1 MYLNL
6 FFPSP
11 LPCGPSTSQP
21 VGLCLYTIPKKDEG
35 RKETSQASLTAA
47 NNNAILATISS
58 QGVELTKICT
68 LVDDLKKWMEGRLDS
83 IEAGLSALQKEH
95 REAAHRLDDMDEAL
109 SAADSRITLC
119 LLRLHLGIVE
129 VLARHL
135 RGERYFHI

>member
-1 MYLNL
+1 M
-6 FFPSP
+6 
-11 LPCGPSTSQP
+11 
-21 VGLCLYTIPKKDEG
+21 
-35 RKETSQASLTAA
+35 
-47 NNNAILATISS
+47 
-58 QGVELTKICT
+58 
-68 LVDDLKKWMEGRLDS
+68 DDLKKWMEGRLDS